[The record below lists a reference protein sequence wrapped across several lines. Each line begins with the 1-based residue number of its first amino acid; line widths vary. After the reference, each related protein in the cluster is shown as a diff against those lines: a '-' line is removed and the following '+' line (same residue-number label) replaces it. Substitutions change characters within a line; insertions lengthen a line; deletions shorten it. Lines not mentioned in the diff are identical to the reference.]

1 VNNFVQITPIRIQ
14 LLKIPFHKPHITNE
28 EVDSVIE
35 ILQSGWLTMG
45 PKTIK
50 FEKKFKE
57 NIGSQYAI
65 SVNSATSALH
75 LALNAVDV
83 GIGDEVIMSTNTFI
97 ANAETVTYLG
107 AKPILCD
114 IEKVYHNIDVNLI
127 EKLITPKTKAIV
139 PVHFGGNSCEMEKI
153 NKLANKYNLKI
164 IEDAAHALPS
174 FYRNK
179 KIGSF
184 SDVVCFSFYAT
195 KTLSTGE
202 GGMVTTN
209 NKKIAEKVKLQRQHG
224 INVDAWKRY
233 ERDNDW
239 YYEVID
245 LGYKYN
251 TTDIQS
257 AIGLVQLEKL
267 EWMRDERKKISE
279 KYINAFRGKLSF
291 IDQNGNN
298 ETSWHLFVIKIG
310 NRDELHQK
318 LKEKGISTSVH
329 FIPIHKHP
337 YYYNR
342 FSFNNEKYPVAN
354 LVFEQSLSLPIYP
367 GLCES
372 EVEYI
377 IKYVLEYAEDIN

>member
-1 VNNFVQITPIRIQ
+1 MQ
-14 LLKIPFHKPHITNE
+14 IPFHKPYITQNE
-28 EVDSVIE
+28 IDSVIE
-35 ILQSGWLTMG
+35 TMQSGWLTMG
-45 PKTIK
+45 PKTIE
-50 FEKKFKE
+50 FENTFKKY
-57 NIGSQYAI
+57 IGSQFAI
-65 SVNSATSALH
+65 SVNSATAALH
-75 LALNAVDV
+75 LALNAVGV
-83 GIGDEVIMSTNTFI
+83 GNGDEVIIPTNTFI
-97 ANAETVTYLG
+97 ATAEAVVYSG

-114 IEKVYHNIDVNLI
+114 VEENYHNLDINLI
-127 EKLITPKTKAIV
+127 EQLITPRTKAII
-139 PVHFGGNSCEMEKI
+139 PVHFGGNPCDMDEIKKI
-153 NKLANKYNLKI
+153 ANHFNLKI

-174 FYRNK
+174 FYKNK

-202 GGMVTTN
+202 GGMVMTN
-209 NKKIAEKVKLQRQHG
+209 NKKIAEKIKLQRLHG
-224 INVDAWKRY
+224 INGDAWKRY

-257 AIGLVQLEKL
+257 AMGLVQLEKL
-267 EWMRDERKKISE
+267 EWMRDERKKIAE
-279 KYINAFRGKLSF
+279 KYKNAFAGKLNF
-291 IDQNGNN
+291 IN
-298 ETSWHLFVIKIG
+298 EDNKNKSSWHLFVIKIG

-329 FIPIHKHP
+329 FIPIHRQP
-337 YYYNR
+337 YYKNR
-342 FSFNNEKYPVAN
+342 FSFDNEKYPVAN

-367 GLCES
+367 GLGES

>member
-1 VNNFVQITPIRIQ
+1 VQ
-14 LLKIPFHKPHITNE
+14 IPFHKPHITQNDI
-28 EVDSVIE
+28 DSVIE
-35 ILQSGWLTMG
+35 TMQSGWLTMG
-45 PKTIK
+45 PKTIH
-50 FEKKFKE
+50 FENKFKE

-75 LALNAVDV
+75 LALNAVGV
-83 GIGDEVIMSTNTFI
+83 GNGDEVIIPTNTFI
-97 ANAETVTYLG
+97 ATAEAVVYSG

-114 IEKVYHNIDVNLI
+114 VEENYHNLDINLI
-127 EKLITPKTKAIV
+127 EQLITPRTKAIL
-139 PVHFGGNSCEMEKI
+139 PVHFGGNPCDMDEIKKI
-153 NKLANKYNLKI
+153 ANHFNLKI

-174 FYRNK
+174 SYKNK
-179 KIGSF
+179 NIGTL
-184 SDVVCFSFYAT
+184 SDAVCFSFYAT
-195 KTLSTGE
+195 KTLTTGE

-209 NKKIAEKVKLQRQHG
+209 NSKIAEKVRIQRLHG
-224 INVDAWKRY
+224 INGDAWKRY
-233 ERDNDW
+233 GQDNDW

-267 EWMRDERKKISE
+267 EWMRDERKMIAE
-279 KYINAFRGKLSF
+279 KYKNAFAGKLNF
-291 IDQNGNN
+291 INEDNNN
-298 ETSWHLFVIKIG
+298 ESSWHLFVIKIG

-329 FIPIHKHP
+329 FIPIHRQP
-337 YYYNR
+337 YYKNR
-342 FSFNNEKYPVAN
+342 FSFDNEKYPVAN

-367 GLCES
+367 GLGES

-377 IKYVLEYAEDIN
+377 IENVLEYAKDIN

>member
-1 VNNFVQITPIRIQ
+1 M
-14 LLKIPFHKPHITNE
+14 KIPFHKPHITKK

-35 ILQSGWLTMG
+35 TMQSGWLTMG
-45 PKTIK
+45 PKTIQ
-50 FEKKFKE
+50 FENNFKK

-75 LALNAVDV
+75 LALNAVGV
-83 GIGDEVIMSTNTFI
+83 GIGDEVIIPTNTFI
-97 ANAETVTYLG
+97 ATAEAVTYSG
-107 AKPILCD
+107 AKPVLCD
-114 IEKVYHNIDVNLI
+114 IEKKYHNIDINLI
-127 EKLITPKTKAIV
+127 EQLITPRTKAII
-139 PVHFGGNSCEMEKI
+139 PVHFGGNPCDMDEITKI
-153 NKLANKYNLKI
+153 GNHFNLKI

-174 FYRNK
+174 SYKNK
-179 KIGSF
+179 KIGTF
-184 SDVVCFSFYAT
+184 SDAVCFSFYAT
-195 KTLSTGE
+195 KTLTTGE

-209 NKKIAEKVKLQRQHG
+209 NSKIAEKVRIQRLHG
-224 INVDAWKRY
+224 INGDAWKRY
-233 ERDNDW
+233 EQDNDW

-267 EWMRDERKKISE
+267 EWMRDERKMIAE
-279 KYINAFRGKLSF
+279 KYKNAFAGKLIF
-291 IDQNGNN
+291 IN
-298 ETSWHLFVIKIG
+298 EDNKNESSWHLFVIKIG

-337 YYYNR
+337 YYKNR
-342 FSFNNEKYPVAN
+342 FSFDNGKYPVAN

-367 GLCES
+367 GLGES

-377 IKYVLEYAEDIN
+377 IKYVLEYAKDIN

>member
-1 VNNFVQITPIRIQ
+1 M
-14 LLKIPFHKPHITNE
+14 KIPFHKPHITKK

-35 ILQSGWLTMG
+35 TMQSGWLTMG
-45 PKTIK
+45 PKTIQ
-50 FEKKFKE
+50 FENKFKE

-83 GIGDEVIMSTNTFI
+83 GIGDEVIIPTNTFI
-97 ANAETVTYLG
+97 ATAEAVTYLD
-107 AKPILCD
+107 AMPVLCD
-114 IEKVYHNIDVNLI
+114 IEKTYHNIDVNLI
-127 EKLITPKTKAIV
+127 EKLITPKTKAII
-139 PVHFGGNSCEMEKI
+139 PVHFGGNSCETEKI
-153 NKLANKYNLKI
+153 NKLAKKYNLKI

-209 NKKIAEKVKLQRQHG
+209 NKKIAEKVKLQRLHG
-224 INVDAWKRY
+224 INGDAWKRY

-257 AIGLVQLEKL
+257 AMGLVQLEKL
-267 EWMRDERKKISE
+267 EWMRDERKKIAE
-279 KYINAFRGKLSF
+279 KYKNAFAGKLNF
-291 IDQNGNN
+291 INEDNNN
-298 ETSWHLFVIKIG
+298 ESSWHLFVIKIG
-310 NRDELHQK
+310 NRDELHRK

-337 YYYNR
+337 YYKIR
-342 FSFNNEKYPVAN
+342 FNYENKDYPVAN
-354 LVFEQSLSLPIYP
+354 NVYEQSLSLPIYP
-367 GLCES
+367 GLDES
-372 EVEYI
+372 DAEYI
-377 IKYVLEYAEDIN
+377 IKYVLEYAEDTNK

>member
-1 VNNFVQITPIRIQ
+1 M
-14 LLKIPFHKPHITNE
+14 
-28 EVDSVIE
+28 
-35 ILQSGWLTMG
+35 QSGWLTMG
-45 PKTIK
+45 PKTIQ
-50 FEKKFKE
+50 FENNFKE

-75 LALNAVDV
+75 LALNAVGV
-83 GIGDEVIMSTNTFI
+83 GIEDEVIIPTNTFI
-97 ANAETVTYLG
+97 ATAEAVVYSG
-107 AKPILCD
+107 ARPVLCD
-114 IEKVYHNIDVNLI
+114 IEYKTHNMNSHII
-127 EKLITPKTKAIV
+127 EELITPNTKAII
-139 PVHFGGNSCEMEKI
+139 PVHFGGIPCNMDQISKI
-153 NKLANKYNLKI
+153 ANKNNLKV

-174 FYRNK
+174 IYNNK
-179 KIGSF
+179 KIGTF
-184 SDVVCFSFYAT
+184 SDAVCFSFYAT

-209 NKKIAEKVKLQRQHG
+209 NKKIAEKIKLQRLHG
-224 INVDAWKRY
+224 INGDAWKRY

-257 AIGLVQLEKL
+257 AMGLVQLEKL
-267 EWMRDERKKISE
+267 EWMKDERKKIAE
-279 KYINAFRGKLSF
+279 KYKNAFAGKLNF
-291 IDQNGNN
+291 IN
-298 ETSWHLFVIKIG
+298 EDNKNKSSWHLFVIKIG

-337 YYYNR
+337 YYKNR
-342 FSFNNEKYPVAN
+342 FSLINENYPVAN

-367 GLCES
+367 ELGES

>member
-1 VNNFVQITPIRIQ
+1 MKVP
-14 LLKIPFHKPHITNE
+14 LLDLRPPLE
-28 EVDSVIE
+28 ELRDEIVEAVTQVIDSTRYI
-35 ILQSGWLTMG
+35 MG
-45 PKTIK
+45 PEIDGL
-50 FEKKFKE
+50 ESE
-57 NIGSQYAI
+57 I
-65 SVNSATSALH
+65 SAYCGTTDAVGVSSGTDALLLSLMVLDVAPGDLVLTSNFSFFATAGVV
-75 LALNAVDV
+75 ARLNATPVFVD
-83 GIGDEVIMSTNTFI
+83 IDLETFNI
-97 ANAETVTYLG
+97 DPESLRKTLTDMDAETRKRV
-107 AKPILCD
+107 
-114 IEKVYHNIDVNLI
+114 
-127 EKLITPKTKAIV
+127 KAII
-139 PVHFGGNSCEMEKI
+139 PVHFGGHSCEMDEIIRIAKQ
-153 NKLANKYNLKI
+153 YNLKI

-174 FYRNK
+174 FYKNK
-179 KIGSF
+179 KIGTF
-184 SDVVCFSFYAT
+184 SDAVCFSFYAT

-209 NKKIAEKVKLQRQHG
+209 NKKIAKKVSLQRLHG
-224 INVDAWKRY
+224 INGDAWKRY
-233 ERDNDW
+233 EQDNDW

-267 EWMRDERKKISE
+267 EWMRDERKMIAE
-279 KYINAFRGKLSF
+279 KYKNAFSGKLDF
-291 IDQNGNN
+291 IEENIKN
-298 ETSWHLFVIKIG
+298 ESSWHLFVIKIG

-337 YYYNR
+337 YYKKI
-342 FSFNNEKYPVAN
+342 FSLTNEDYPVAN

-367 GLCES
+367 GLGES

>member
-1 VNNFVQITPIRIQ
+1 
-14 LLKIPFHKPHITNE
+14 LKIPFHKPHITQKE
-28 EVDSVIE
+28 IDSVID
-35 ILQSGWLTMG
+35 IMRSGWLTMG
-45 PKTIK
+45 PKT
-50 FEKKFKE
+50 FEFENAFKKY
-57 NIGSQYAI
+57 IGSQYAI
-65 SVNSATSALH
+65 SVNSATAALH
-75 LALNAVDV
+75 LALNAVGV
-83 GIGDEVIMSTNTFI
+83 GNGDEVIIPTNTFI
-97 ANAETVTYLG
+97 ATAEAVVYSG

-114 IEKVYHNIDVNLI
+114 IEANYHNIDINLI
-127 EKLITPKTKAIV
+127 EPLITPKTKAII
-139 PVHFGGNSCEMEKI
+139 PVHFGGNPCDMDEIKKI
-153 NKLANKYNLKI
+153 ANHFNLKI

-174 FYRNK
+174 FYKNK

-184 SDVVCFSFYAT
+184 SDAVCFSFYAT

-209 NKKIAEKVKLQRQHG
+209 NKKIAKKVSLQRLHG
-224 INVDAWKRY
+224 INGDAWKRY
-233 ERDNDW
+233 ERNNDW

-257 AIGLVQLEKL
+257 AMGIVQLEKL

-279 KYINAFRGKLSF
+279 KYINAFREKLSF
-291 IDQNGNN
+291 IVENSKN
-298 ETSWHLFVIKIG
+298 ESSLHLFVIKIG

-337 YYYNR
+337 YYKNR
-342 FSFNNEKYPVAN
+342 YSFNNEKYPVAN

-367 GLCES
+367 GLGES

-377 IKYVLEYAEDIN
+377 INNVLEYAEDIN

>member
-1 VNNFVQITPIRIQ
+1 MQ
-14 LLKIPFHKPHITNE
+14 IPFHKPHIAQNE
-28 EVDSVIE
+28 IDSVIE
-35 ILQSGWLTMG
+35 TMQSGWLTMG
-45 PKTIK
+45 PKTIE
-50 FEKKFKE
+50 FENVFRAY
-57 NIGSQYAI
+57 IDSQFAI
-65 SVNSATSALH
+65 SVNSATAALH
-75 LALNAVDV
+75 LALNAVGV
-83 GIGDEVIMSTNTFI
+83 GNGDEVIIPTNTFI
-97 ANAETVTYLG
+97 ATAEAVGYSG

-114 IEKVYHNIDVNLI
+114 VEENYHNLDINLI
-127 EKLITPKTKAIV
+127 EQLITPRTKAII
-139 PVHFGGNSCEMEKI
+139 PVHFGGNPCDMDEIKKI
-153 NKLANKYNLKI
+153 ANHFNLKI

-174 FYRNK
+174 FYKNK
-179 KIGSF
+179 KIGTF
-184 SDVVCFSFYAT
+184 SDAVCFSFYAT
-195 KTLSTGE
+195 KTLTTGE

-209 NKKIAEKVKLQRQHG
+209 NKKIAEKVRLQRLHG
-224 INVDAWKRY
+224 INGDAWKRY

-257 AIGLVQLEKL
+257 AMGIVQLEKL
-267 EWMRDERKKISE
+267 EWMRDERKMIAE
-279 KYINAFRGKLSF
+279 KYKNAFSGKLDF
-291 IDQNGNN
+291 IEENIKN
-298 ETSWHLFVIKIG
+298 ESSWHLFVIKIG

-337 YYYNR
+337 YYKNR
-342 FSFNNEKYPVAN
+342 FSFDNEKYPVAN

-367 GLCES
+367 GLGET

>member
-1 VNNFVQITPIRIQ
+1 M
-14 LLKIPFHKPHITNE
+14 KIPFHKPHITQNE
-28 EVDSVIE
+28 IDSVIE
-35 ILQSGWLTMG
+35 TMQSGWLTMG
-45 PKTIK
+45 PKTIEFENAFRVYIDSK
-50 FEKKFKE
+50 F
-57 NIGSQYAI
+57 AI
-65 SVNSATSALH
+65 SVNSATAALH
-75 LALNAVDV
+75 LALNAVGV
-83 GIGDEVIMSTNTFI
+83 GIGDEVIIPTNTFI
-97 ANAETVTYLG
+97 STAEAVVYSG
-107 AKPILCD
+107 ARPVLCD
-114 IEKVYHNIDVNLI
+114 IEKKYHNIDVNLI
-127 EKLITPKTKAIV
+127 EKLITPKTKAII
-139 PVHFGGNSCEMEKI
+139 PVHFGGHSCEMEEII
-153 NKLANKYNLKI
+153 NIAKKYNLKV

-179 KIGSF
+179 KIGAF
-184 SDVVCFSFYAT
+184 SDAVCFSFYAT

-209 NKKIAEKVKLQRQHG
+209 NKKIAEKVRLQRLHG
-224 INVDAWKRY
+224 INGVAWKRY

-257 AIGLVQLEKL
+257 AMGIVQLEKL
-267 EWMRDERKKISE
+267 EWMRDERKMIAE
-279 KYINAFRGKLSF
+279 KYKNAFSGKLDF
-291 IDQNGNN
+291 IEENIKN
-298 ETSWHLFVIKIG
+298 ESSWHLFVIKIG

-337 YYYNR
+337 YYKKI
-342 FSFNNEKYPVAN
+342 FSLTNEDYPVAN

-367 GLCES
+367 GLGES

-377 IKYVLEYAEDIN
+377 IEYVLEYAKDIN

>member
-1 VNNFVQITPIRIQ
+1 MN
-14 LLKIPFHKPHITNE
+14 IPFHKPHITNKE
-28 EVDSVIE
+28 LDAVSKTI
-35 ILQSGWLTMG
+35 QSGWLTMG
-45 PKTIK
+45 PKTIEFENAFRAYIESK
-50 FEKKFKE
+50 F
-57 NIGSQYAI
+57 AI
-65 SVNSATSALH
+65 SVNSATAALH
-75 LALNAVDV
+75 LALNAVGV
-83 GIGDEVIMSTNTFI
+83 GIGDEVIIPTNTFI
-97 ANAETVTYLG
+97 ATAEAVVYSG
-107 AKPILCD
+107 ARPVLCD
-114 IEKVYHNIDVNLI
+114 IEKKYHNIDVNLI
-127 EKLITPKTKAIV
+127 EKLITPKTKAII
-139 PVHFGGNSCEMEKI
+139 PVHFGGNPCDMDEIKKI
-153 NKLANKYNLKI
+153 ADHFNLKI

-174 FYRNK
+174 FYRNN

-195 KTLSTGE
+195 KPLSTGE

-209 NKKIAEKVKLQRQHG
+209 NKKIAEKVKLQRLHG
-224 INVDAWKRY
+224 INGDAWKRY
-233 ERDNDW
+233 ERNSDW

-257 AIGLVQLEKL
+257 AMGIVQLEKL
-267 EWMRDERKKISE
+267 EWMRDERKKIAD
-279 KYINAFRGKLSF
+279 KYIDAFAGKLNF
-291 IDQNGNN
+291 IIENN
-298 ETSWHLFVIKIG
+298 KNESSWHLFVIKIG

-337 YYYNR
+337 YYKNR
-342 FSFNNEKYPVAN
+342 FSFNNENFPVAN

-367 GLCES
+367 GLGEL